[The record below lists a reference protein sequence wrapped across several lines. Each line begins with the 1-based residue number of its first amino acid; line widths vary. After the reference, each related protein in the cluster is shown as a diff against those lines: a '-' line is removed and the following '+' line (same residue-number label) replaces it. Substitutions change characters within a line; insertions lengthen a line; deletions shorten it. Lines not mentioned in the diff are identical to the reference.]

1 MARQCSYDIN
11 AVTEEVVA
19 LSRGVSDEL
28 KSWKLPS
35 AKIMRLSLLV
45 EDLGMNAVE
54 RAQNKSVQL
63 EISLFLEDEDH
74 QLVKLIA
81 RDNGEPYDVLAIV
94 NEGKYSFRDYII
106 DSVTNDFYRRKYL
119 SSGDENKLVFEMN

>member
-1 MARQCSYDIN
+1 
-11 AVTEEVVA
+11 
-19 LSRGVSDEL
+19 
-28 KSWKLPS
+28 
-35 AKIMRLSLLV
+35 MRLSLLV

-63 EISLFLEDEDH
+63 EFSLFMEDEAN